1 MTTRRPDDA
10 RRIEVV
16 PGGPVLIEG
25 PVEAERPDGG
35 GTVRSDRVV
44 VALCTCHRS
53 ERLPWCDTSHRTR
66 HRTPDAT

>member
-1 MTTRRPDDA
+1 MET
-10 RRIEVV
+10 V

-44 VALCTCHRS
+44 VALCTCRRS
-53 ERLPWCDTSHRTR
+53 KRLPWCDTSHRTR
-66 HRTPDAT
+66 RAPGPAPSSASAKCR